1 MKMLYIFFAFLLM
14 GNSSCDA
21 VKAAEKVENPSPA
34 ATTKAEPVQ
43 QDSENYP
50 IAEYIKAQKLEAYA
64 QATFAGGCFWCTEAA
79 FHRIKG
85 VVDVVS
91 GYAGG
96 EEKYPS
102 YKQVSYGQTG
112 HTEAIAIFYDP
123 EMISYDQLL
132 EILFVAHDGTQLNRQ
147 GPDKG
152 KQYRSAIFYHDE
164 TQLTA
169 TDKYIASIEKNQ
181 GIDIV
186 TQVVP
191 FEEFWMAEVYHQDFY
206 ERNPNQGYVASV
218 SRPKVEKVKKAF
230 PDLIKTALK
239 K

>member
-1 MKMLYIFFAFLLM
+1 MA
-14 GNSSCDA
+14 NSSCDA
-21 VKAAEKVENPSPA
+21 VKAAEKTNDPSPT
-34 ATTKAEPVQ
+34 ATAKTKVVQ

-50 IAEYIKAQKLEAYA
+50 IAEYIKEQKLEAYA

-79 FHRIKG
+79 FHRING

-96 EEKYPS
+96 EEKFPT

-112 HTEAIAIFYDP
+112 HTEAIAIFYDSAI
-123 EMISYDQLL
+123 ISYEQLL
-132 EILFVAHDGTQLNRQ
+132 EVLFVAHDGTQLNRQ

-152 KQYRSAIFYHDE
+152 TQYRSAIFYHDDA
-164 TQLTA
+164 QKAA
-169 TDKYIASIEKNQ
+169 TDKYITKIEKDQ
-181 GIDIV
+181 SIDIV
-186 TQVVP
+186 TQVVA

-206 ERNPNQGYVASV
+206 EHNPNQGYVASV
-218 SRPKVEKVKKAF
+218 SRPKVEKVMKKF
-230 PDLIKTALK
+230 PELIKAEFK